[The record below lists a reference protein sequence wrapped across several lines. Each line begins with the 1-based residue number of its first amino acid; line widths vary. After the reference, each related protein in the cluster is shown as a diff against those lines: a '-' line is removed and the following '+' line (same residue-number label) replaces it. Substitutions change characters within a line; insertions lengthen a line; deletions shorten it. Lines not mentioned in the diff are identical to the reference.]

1 MALSFP
7 ASRPTAITT
16 ELERIAQD
24 FAAAKANF
32 LAGYDAA
39 VTDWVVRPSRSLP
52 ALSKKRSIPL
62 TMCRRGLAFDFLVLT
77 VGLPEVLPPEEVVL
91 IESKISRSISEQLFY
106 EISVDAN
113 QLIEQSLL
121 GKDQVT
127 RSALRPIRRMRDKLD
142 GLGFLD
148 YRVAPVVSHH

>member
-1 MALSFP
+1 MST
-7 ASRPTAITT
+7 R
-16 ELERIAQD
+16 
-24 FAAAKANF
+24 
-32 LAGYDAA
+32 
-39 VTDWVVRPSRSLP
+39 
-52 ALSKKRSIPL
+52 
-62 TMCRRGLAFDFLVLT
+62 LAFDFLVLT

-91 IESKISRSISEQLFY
+91 IETKISRSISEQLFY

-148 YRVAPVVSHH
+148 YRVAPVVSTIDTLLGRIPNTGAD